1 MTLHNHSLEV
11 ANSRRDSW
19 IVGGGNRV
27 RIEEAP
33 AIVELDLARRRQLRQ
48 SVIYLRRN
56 SARRQS
62 FCQCVSPKVAHQ
74 AAPGALSIRQEDRRD
89 RDQLAGLYPLLLQ
102 QKGMGAPRVERI
114 SSWPPR

>member
-27 RIEEAP
+27 GIEEAP

-48 SVIYLRRN
+48 SIIYLRRN
-56 SARRQS
+56 RAQRQR
-62 FCQCVSPKVAHQ
+62 FCQRVLPQVAHQ
-74 AAPGALSIRQEDRRD
+74 AAPGAFSIRQEDRRD
-89 RDQLAGLYPLLLQ
+89 RDEFAGFCPLLLQ
-102 QKGMGAPRVERI
+102 QKGIGALRVERV
-114 SSWPPR
+114 STWPPR

>member
-48 SVIYLRRN
+48 SIINLRRN

-62 FCQCVSPKVAHQ
+62 FCQRVLPQVAHE
-74 AAPGALSIRQEDRRD
+74 AAPGAFSIRQEDRRD
-89 RDQLAGLYPLLLQ
+89 RDQFAGFCPLLLQ
-102 QKGMGAPRVERI
+102 QKGIGTPRVERI
-114 SSWPPR
+114 SSCPPR